1 MTVNY
6 SGSKETEGVVRVSRE
21 ILEKQEGDTMNQFEN
36 LTKYIP
42 RLEDDNVGNWVIDRE
57 NDGTPEHPIQAPY
70 VSYSEMVYNFI
81 DDVHDFEEKNKD
93 FELPRYREILE
104 KNGLEWSLKS
114 MKEADV
120 SSLDAQCVMALIM
133 GAVRAE
139 RFCDGALLGFFKNG
153 SIKKW
158 LKRLNEIDAK

>member
-6 SGSKETEGVVRVSRE
+6 SGSKATEGVVRVSRE

-42 RLEDDNVGNWVIDRE
+42 RLEDDTVGTWVIDRK

-81 DDVHDFEEKNKD
+81 DDVHDFEEKTK
-93 FELPRYREILE
+93 ILNCPVIV
-104 KNGLEWSLKS
+104 K
-114 MKEADV
+114 
-120 SSLDAQCVMALIM
+120 
-133 GAVRAE
+133 
-139 RFCDGALLGFFKNG
+139 F
-153 SIKKW
+153 
-158 LKRLNEIDAK
+158 